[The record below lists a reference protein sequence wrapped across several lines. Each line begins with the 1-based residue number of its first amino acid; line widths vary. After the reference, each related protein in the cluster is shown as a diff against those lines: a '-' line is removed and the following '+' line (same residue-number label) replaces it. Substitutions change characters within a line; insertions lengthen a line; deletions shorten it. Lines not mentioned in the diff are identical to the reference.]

1 MNFFKQKSYKL
12 SFEYYCVGVSIEINC
27 LGVTEVFVI
36 QEQGKLKKLG
46 WKISKVCNGCWSGT
60 LIWTFSIKKGEYSW
74 VFECQML
81 VSNLINLIDVAEIKK
96 KNSDN
101 EFQVVQESLRKVLTA
116 IGHNWVSI

>member
-1 MNFFKQKSYKL
+1 MKWDFDLDIFN
-12 SFEYYCVGVSIEINC
+12 
-27 LGVTEVFVI
+27 
-36 QEQGKLKKLG
+36 
-46 WKISKVCNGCWSGT
+46 
-60 LIWTFSIKKGEYSW
+60 KKGEYSW

-116 IGHNWVSI
+116 IGHN